1 MARESIVS
9 MTFIATATSFVAF
22 VTLFSLLPEALARR
36 WPPPPPCPVVDHRQ
50 HQEMNKH
57 LVFDPNFGKNPVSP
71 VPPTPDLNSTSL
83 RPHNFKLPS
92 KKKNKSAS
100 PTPYEEPTPPPPPGQ
115 SPSLT
120 WP

>member
-9 MTFIATATSFVAF
+9 MTFIATATSFVVF
-22 VTLFSLLPEALARR
+22 VTLFSLFPEALARR
-36 WPPPPPCPVVDHRQ
+36 PPSSPPSPIVSRRQ
-50 HQEMNKH
+50 HQDINKH
-57 LVFDPNFGKNPVSP
+57 FVYDPNFGNKTVSL
-71 VPPTPDLNSTSL
+71 VPPTPDLNSTSV
-83 RPHNFKLPS
+83 RPPNFKLPS

-100 PTPYEEPTPPPPPGQ
+100 PTPPPPPPPPGQ